1 MKVSNYP
8 LILLRQGMHERRQ
21 PDVPAY
27 ENRRER
33 MKNDF
38 QDLQIEEYTD
48 DDALYVQQRK
58 IRRKKKRRLSRAYT
72 VMGMLGCLVLLV
84 AVMYLGMMLLTDA
97 DDSKVEDAMAQVEAV
112 TYTQEELDE
121 KLREAQEAAASQA
134 ESAAAAREAEIL
146 GGIRNSLE
154 SGVSTVETLRQY
166 YPDNLVLVS
175 GGEFHFVPIKD
186 TLSKNTYTEDC
197 LNITESGEF
206 QYMQDGQVVS
216 YKGIDVSRHQG
227 KIDWQKVAADG
238 VEFAFI
244 RVALRGYG
252 TGKLVEDEYFEEN
265 VKGAVNAGIKV
276 GVYVYS
282 QAISEE
288 EVLEEAEFVLDKIA
302 PYKIECPVVYDVE
315 MVVGADG
322 RMNKLTP
329 EERTNLTVLFCQT
342 IENAGYKPM
351 IYHNMEMAALRIDLE
366 ALEDYDK
373 WFAYY
378 NSNLYYPYQYDV
390 WQYSEKGKI
399 NGINGDVDMN
409 ISFVPL
415 WEE

>member
-1 MKVSNYP
+1 
-8 LILLRQGMHERRQ
+8 
-21 PDVPAY
+21 
-27 ENRRER
+27 

-38 QDLQIEEYTD
+38 QDLQIEEYME
-48 DDALYVQQRK
+48 DDARYAQQRK
-58 IRRKKKRRLSRAYT
+58 ARRRKKRRLNRAYI

-84 AVMYLGMMLLTDA
+84 AAMYLGMMLLTDTGDA
-97 DDSKVEDAMAQVEAV
+97 EAEDVMAEMETV

-121 KLREAQEAAASQA
+121 KLREAEEAAASQA

-146 GGIRNSLE
+146 DGIRNSLE

-166 YPDNLVLVS
+166 YPDDLVLVS

-197 LNITESGEF
+197 LNITENGEF
-206 QYMQDGQVVS
+206 QYVRDGQVVS
-216 YKGIDVSRHQG
+216 YKGIDVSKHQG

-244 RVALRGYG
+244 RVALRGYE
-252 TGKLVEDEYFEEN
+252 TGKLVEDEYFEAN

-276 GVYVYS
+276 GVYIYS
-282 QAISEE
+282 QAVSEE
-288 EVLEEAEFVLDKIA
+288 EVLEEAAFVLDKIA

-322 RMNKLTP
+322 RMNKLTA
-329 EERTNLTVLFCQT
+329 EERTKLTALFCQT

-351 IYHNMEMAALRIDLE
+351 IYHNMEMAALRINLE

-378 NSNLYYPYQYDV
+378 NPNLYYPYQYDV
-390 WQYSEKGKI
+390 WQYSEKGKV
-399 NGINGDVDMN
+399 NGIDGDVDMN

>member
-1 MKVSNYP
+1 
-8 LILLRQGMHERRQ
+8 
-21 PDVPAY
+21 
-27 ENRRER
+27 

-48 DDALYVQQRK
+48 DDVLYVQQKK
-58 IRRKKKRRLSRAYT
+58 IRRKKKRRRSRAYT
-72 VMGMLGCLVLLV
+72 IMGMLGCLVLLV
-84 AVMYLGMMLLTDA
+84 AVMYLGMTLLMDTG
-97 DDSKVEDAMAQVEAV
+97 DSGVEDAMAEIEAV
-112 TYTQEELDE
+112 TYTQEDMDARM
-121 KLREAQEAAASQA
+121 KEAEVAMRDAAAEAARLK
-134 ESAAAAREAEIL
+134 EEEIL
-146 GGIRNSLE
+146 DGIRHNLE
-154 SGVSTVETLRQY
+154 SGTSVVETLRLY
-166 YPDNLVLVS
+166 YPEELVLVS
-175 GGEFHFVPIKD
+175 GGKYYFVPIRDDLK
-186 TLSKNTYTEDC
+186 KNDYQYGK
-197 LNITESGEF
+197 LNILESGEY
-206 QYMQDGQVVS
+206 QYVDNGQVVS

-244 RVALRGYG
+244 RVALRGYE
-252 TGKLVEDEYFEEN
+252 TGKLVEDEYFEAN
-265 VKGAVNAGIKV
+265 VKGAVSAGIKV

-282 QAISEE
+282 QAINED
-288 EVLEEAEFVLDKIA
+288 EVLEEAAFVLDKIA

-329 EERTNLTVLFCQT
+329 EERTKLAALFCQT

-399 NGINGDVDMN
+399 NGIDGDVDLN

>member
-1 MKVSNYP
+1 
-8 LILLRQGMHERRQ
+8 
-21 PDVPAY
+21 
-27 ENRRER
+27 

-38 QDLQIEEYTD
+38 QDLQIEEYMEE
-48 DDALYVQQRK
+48 DALYAQQRK
-58 IRRKKKRRLSRAYT
+58 ARRRKKRRLNRAYI

-84 AVMYLGMMLLTDA
+84 AVMYLGMMLFTDA
-97 DDSKVEDAMAQVEAV
+97 GDSEAEDAMAEIEAV

-121 KLREAQEAAASQA
+121 KLREAEEAAASQA

-146 GGIRNSLE
+146 DGIRNSLE

-166 YPDNLVLVS
+166 YLDDLVLVS

-206 QYMQDGQVVS
+206 QYVQDGQVVS
-216 YKGIDVSRHQG
+216 YKGIDVSKHQG

-244 RVALRGYG
+244 RVALRGYE
-252 TGKLVEDEYFEEN
+252 TGKLVEDEYFEAN

-276 GVYVYS
+276 GVYIYS
-282 QAISEE
+282 QAVSEE
-288 EVLEEAEFVLDKIA
+288 EVLEEAAFVLDKIA

-322 RMNKLTP
+322 RMNKLTA
-329 EERTNLTVLFCQT
+329 EERTKLTALFCQT

-378 NSNLYYPYQYDV
+378 NPNLYYPYQYDV
-390 WQYSEKGKI
+390 WQYSEKGKV
-399 NGINGDVDMN
+399 NGIDGDVDMN

-415 WEE
+415 WKE